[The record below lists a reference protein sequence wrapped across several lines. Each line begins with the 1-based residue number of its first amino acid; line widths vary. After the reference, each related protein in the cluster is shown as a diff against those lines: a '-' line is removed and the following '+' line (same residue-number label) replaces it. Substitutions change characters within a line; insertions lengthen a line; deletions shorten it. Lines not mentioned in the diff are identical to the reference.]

1 MTNSEPLSCPI
12 GSDQCPCLGEIGR
25 LNEAVALLTG
35 QVATDPLTGLYN
47 RRHMRAAL
55 ETEIERT
62 RRSRQAT
69 SLVMLDIDHFKRI
82 NDGYGHLAGDEV
94 LRQTSR
100 ILLQTLRKIDI
111 ACRYGGEEFAI
122 ILPATPLLVAAEVAE
137 RLRLALESATINL
150 ADTTQLSIT
159 ASFGVATYLAE
170 HNASEDALIAQTDGQ
185 LYLAKTTGRN
195 CVRYEPAPFRTGAN
209 LTEHERAALMPDA

>member
-12 GSDQCPCLGEIGR
+12 GSNQCPYLGEIGR
-25 LNEAVALLTG
+25 LNEAVSLLTE

-47 RRHMRAAL
+47 RRHMLGAL

-62 RRSRQAT
+62 QRSRQAT

-82 NDGYGHLAGDEV
+82 NDRHGHLAGDDV

-122 ILPATPLLVAAEVAE
+122 ILPATPLLIAAEVAE
-137 RLRLALESATINL
+137 RLRLSLESATINL
-150 ADTTQLSIT
+150 ANATQLAIT
-159 ASFGVATYLAE
+159 ASFGVTTCLAPQ
-170 HNASEDALIAQTDGQ
+170 NALKDALIAQADRQ
-185 LYLAKTTGRN
+185 LYLAKNAGRN
-195 CVRYEPAPFRTGAN
+195 CVRYEPAPLHTDTN
-209 LTEHERAALMPDA
+209 LTEDERAALLSDV